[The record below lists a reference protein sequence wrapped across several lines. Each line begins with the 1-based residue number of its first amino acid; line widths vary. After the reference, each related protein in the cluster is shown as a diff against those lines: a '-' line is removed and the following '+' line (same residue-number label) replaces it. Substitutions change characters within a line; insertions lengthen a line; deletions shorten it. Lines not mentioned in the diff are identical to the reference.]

1 MIAIFTLLLIVT
13 LSITIMRI
21 ATIAL
26 VHTGLSSESARF
38 QARSAFTGSGF
49 TTSESEQVVNHPVR
63 RRIVMTL
70 MLLGNAGIVTVISSL
85 ILTFVAPG
93 GTQSALVKAIILILG
108 LIMLWFASRS
118 RWIYRRLSRL
128 IDRLLTR
135 YTHLDTRD
143 YASLMHLAGDYSL
156 VEMEVEIGDW
166 IEAKTLEE
174 SEVGDEGIIVLGI
187 KRADGTYLGAPRG
200 STKVC
205 AGDILMIYG
214 RVGPIELLDQR
225 RKDRRGDREHLQAI
239 QEQKQVVE
247 EEMMEDPETKTNTRE
262 S

>member
-26 VHTGLSSESARF
+26 VHTGLSIESARF

-70 MLLGNAGIVTVISSL
+70 MLLGNAGIVTVISTL

-93 GTQSALVKAIILILG
+93 GTQSPMAKVMILALG
-108 LIMLWFASRS
+108 LAVLWFASRS

-128 IDRLLTR
+128 IDILISR
-135 YTHLDTRD
+135 YTYLDTRD
-143 YASLMHLAGDYSL
+143 YASLMHLAADYSL
-156 VEMEVEIGDW
+156 VEMEVETGDW
-166 IEAKTLEE
+166 IEDKTLEE
-174 SEVGDEGIIVLGI
+174 SEVAAEGIIVLGV
-187 KRADGTYLGAPRG
+187 KRADGTYLGAPCG
-200 STKVC
+200 TTKVC

-214 RVGPIELLDQR
+214 RVGAIEMLDQR

-239 QEQKQVVE
+239 KEQQHVVE
-247 EEMMEDPETKTNTRE
+247 EEMKEDPVTAAET
-262 S
+262 